1 MKSNPFPFAQLGS
14 NCVQKTRGSLYL
26 NLPDS
31 LRRVPIDTGT
41 SILLEQLNSNQ
52 VRQTDEGS
60 LLAPFIPQ
68 RLQFQAAPLRIW
80 PQSPYPWHCMKAK
93 KTLGDYPLHKASQL
107 FFPKETFSLQV
118 LSKQMG
124 SQNSFNLHFPDG

>member
-52 VRQTDEGS
+52 DRWGFPSCSIHTTEAIVLGS
-60 LLAPFIPQ
+60 TIKNMAPITLPLA
-68 RLQFQAAPLRIW
+68 LYE
-80 PQSPYPWHCMKAK
+80 S
-93 KTLGDYPLHKASQL
+93 
-107 FFPKETFSLQV
+107 
-118 LSKQMG
+118 
-124 SQNSFNLHFPDG
+124 